1 MDQLLT
7 IDEQRF
13 LLQQRDNL
21 QKLASFNRI
30 RAARFQTELTDSVEL
45 LNRARQ
51 FEALERGR

>member
-1 MDQLLT
+1 MVLT
-7 IDEQRF
+7 EAEQTF
-13 LLQQRDNL
+13 LLQQREVL

-30 RAARFQTELTDSVEL
+30 RAARFQTELSDSVEL

>member
-1 MDQLLT
+1 MELT
-7 IDEQRF
+7 EDEQRF

-30 RAARFQTELTDSVEL
+30 RAARFQTELPDAVEL